1 MSAMIAG
8 TVAAVAV
15 GGYALNQLS
24 PDAPTIDMSGQNQA
38 ALQQAGISK
47 DQLAFAKEQAGR
59 AEQRQAMFD
68 PKFLEI
74 INQQLE
80 SSRANDARS
89 AQQWQ
94 QYTNLFMPAE
104 QRMAET
110 AANYDTPGR
119 RAAAAS
125 EAVAGVDAQFQR
137 GREAQNRDLGRAG
150 VSLTSGRALT
160 LDSAQRFAQAKA
172 AAGADRQARN
182 QVEATGMSL
191 TDNVAKFGRGLP
203 STGLEAARLALGG
216 SQAAGGSLS
225 QQQSTYNAS
234 LVPSMQGYN
243 NASGSTQAAGMQFG
257 NIAQTALAQQQMAN
271 AGMAG
276 LGQLAGQLGSAYL
289 LSDPKSKTVHGK
301 VNESKARESIES
313 VKVYDWTYKDGEGD
327 GGRHIGR
334 MAGSNDVDTPSGK
347 AIDVASEFGLHR
359 AAIADISKDVKAIK
373 KSLASKGRSLSDAS
387 KSKRSA

>member
-1 MSAMIAG
+1 MSLVIAG
-8 TVAAVAV
+8 STLAAVAV
-15 GGYALNQLS
+15 VNQLT
-24 PDAPTIDMSGQNQA
+24 PDAPNIDMSGQNAA
-38 ALQQAGISK
+38 ALQQASISK
-47 DQLAFAKEQAGR
+47 DQLQFAKDQAGK
-59 AEQRQAMFD
+59 AEQRQALFD

-80 SSRANDARS
+80 SSRSNDARS

-104 QRMAET
+104 QRLADT

-137 GREAQNRDLGRAG
+137 GRDAQNRDLGRAG

-216 SQAAGGSLS
+216 SQAAGGSLG

-257 NIAQTALAQQQMAN
+257 NIAQTALAQQQMDN

-276 LGQLAGQLGSAYL
+276 LGQLAGTLGSAMIYK
-289 LSDPKSKTVHGK
+289 SDPKSKTVHGK

-313 VKVYDWTYKDGEGD
+313 DKVYDWTYKDGEGD

-359 AAIADISKDVKAIK
+359 AAISDISKDVKAIK